1 MSSRFVEIDKIRTRG
16 LVLGAKVRGKANK
29 SIQIG

>member
-1 MSSRFVEIDKIRTRG
+1 MSIRFVEIDKIRTRG
-16 LVLGAKVRGKANK
+16 LVGAKVRGKANK